1 MSKMESLWLNS
12 KGKLRR
18 FFSKLLIAMQLYPI
32 IAPSVLAGAGNIEE
46 TNIVIPFSSE
56 AQRFADST
64 ATNGINGIKNTATSM
79 ATGAAVTTVEEWLS
93 YFGTAQI
100 NLNVDNDGHWDNSSF
115 DFLTP
120 VYEN

>member
-79 ATGAAVTTVEEWLS
+79 ATGAAVTTVEEWLVIS
-93 YFGTAQI
+93 VLRKSI
-100 NLNVDNDGHWDNSSF
+100 
-115 DFLTP
+115 
-120 VYEN
+120 